1 MPPDDFQL
9 PPLFTRS
16 FGFKAPRNILGD
28 YHLTLDPDL
37 IASRLGWIGQPAIV
51 GPPVL
56 LGPSL
61 GNGLDDSLRP
71 ALGQFSQAAAK
82 SGGQNMQ
89 QVLNSF
95 AGLLDD
101 ELLKKIA
108 DAIND
113 QLATNLNV
121 RGRTNIAS
129 GDPAAIGKVGPGG
142 VPQYDGVDNV
152 VPHMDLLSISK
163 NFKFASVD
171 DVQVTLLVDSD
182 AVKAGKL
189 PLIFSGVSVEVPVK
203 TGWAPKDTKIT
214 VVGGRDQTGKPAGS
228 LGVGFAF

>member
-1 MPPDDFQL
+1 MSDFQL
-9 PPLFTRS
+9 PPLFSQS
-16 FGFKAPRNILGD
+16 FGYKPPRNLLGD

-37 IASRLGWIGQPAIV
+37 IAAHHCWLGQPTIA

-56 LGPSL
+56 LGRML
-61 GNGLDDSLRP
+61 GNGLDDSIRP
-71 ALGQFSQAAAK
+71 ALGQFSQSAAK
-82 SGGQNMQ
+82 SSGQNMQ
-89 QVLNSF
+89 QVLNGF
-95 AGLLDD
+95 VGLLDD

-121 RGRTNIAS
+121 RGRANIAS
-129 GDPAAIGKVGPGG
+129 GDPASIAKIGPGG

-152 VPHMDLLSISK
+152 VPHMDLLSLSK

-171 DVQVTLLVDSD
+171 DVQVTLLVDAD
-182 AVKAGKL
+182 ALKAGKPSL
-189 PLIFSGVSVEVPVK
+189 LFSGVSVEVPVK
-203 TGWAPKDTKIT
+203 TSWAPKDTKLT

-228 LGVGFAF
+228 LGVGFSF

>member
-1 MPPDDFQL
+1 MPDFQL
-9 PPLFTRS
+9 PSLFNQS
-16 FGFKAPRNILGD
+16 YGYKPPRNILGD

-37 IASRLGWIGQPAIV
+37 IAAHLGWIGQPTIS

-56 LGPSL
+56 LGPTL

-71 ALGQFSQAAAK
+71 ALGQFSQFAAK
-82 SGGQNMQ
+82 SSGQNAQ
-89 QVLNSF
+89 QLLNSF
-95 AGLLDD
+95 VGLLDD

-113 QLATNLNV
+113 QLATNLSV

-129 GDPAAIGKVGPGG
+129 GDPASIGKIGPGG

-152 VPHMDLLSISK
+152 VPHTDLLSMSK
-163 NFKFASVD
+163 NFKFASD
-171 DVQVTLLVDSD
+171 QDVQVTLLVDGD

-189 PLIFSGVSVEVPVK
+189 PLMFSGVSAEVPVK
-203 TGWAPKDTKIT
+203 TSWAPQDTKIT
-214 VVGGRDQTGKPAGS
+214 VVVGRDQTGKPASS
-228 LGVGFAF
+228 LGVGFRF

>member
-1 MPPDDFQL
+1 MPDFQL
-9 PPLFTRS
+9 PPLFNQS
-16 FGFKAPRNILGD
+16 FGYKPPRNILGD

-37 IASRLGWIGQPAIV
+37 VAAHLGWIGKPTIG

-56 LGPSL
+56 LGPKL

-71 ALGQFSQAAAK
+71 ALGQFSQAAGK
-82 SGGQNMQ
+82 SSGQNMQ
-89 QVLNSF
+89 QPLNSF
-95 AGLLDD
+95 AGLLDE

-121 RGRTNIAS
+121 RGRSNIAS
-129 GDPAAIGKVGPGG
+129 GDPASIGKIGPGG

-152 VPHMDLLSISK
+152 VPHMDLLSLSK
-163 NFKFASVD
+163 NFKFASVE
-171 DVQVTLLVDSD
+171 DVQVTLLVDAD

-203 TGWAPKDTKIT
+203 ANWAPKDTKLTI
-214 VVGGRDQTGKPAGS
+214 VGGRDQTGKPAGS
-228 LGVGFAF
+228 LGVGFSF